1 MAFLA
6 NQEATLTAEPT
17 ELFRTRFG
25 KCELKVT
32 GIAGEFT
39 TIPLQKKA
47 RGGLAD
53 SGFFE
58 GTEVELS
65 QLETIP
71 SAKIFA
77 KAPEGVGSLDI
88 VYEVRTRRNVV

>member
-6 NQEATLTAEPT
+6 NQEATLTPEPT
-17 ELFRTRFG
+17 ELFRTRFR

-39 TIPLQKKA
+39 TIPLQKKT
-47 RGGLAD
+47 RGALGD

-71 SAKIFA
+71 SAKILA

-88 VYEVRTRRNVV
+88 VYDVRTGRHVL